1 MYSSTNDKMEPL
13 LDNESESSASGHYWR
28 PVQNYNSTA
37 SESLNYSSTAQI
49 ESPYLVGG
57 QERQTPHD
65 DHSNDDDDDINDDL
79 AASSSKTTST
89 QTFIH
94 LLKGYVGPGC
104 LSLPWAISQM
114 GFLFG
119 TLVIA
124 LVSFWTSYNCY
135 TIVKIKRY
143 IERSN
148 KDMDNEQQPIT
159 ADEGGSRMKK
169 STSASSLASSALT
182 YPDIGEWAF
191 GETFEQFI
199 STAVCVQQL
208 SVCTV
213 FFSFIGENIH
223 AVGQLLP
230 GHVPLLLS
238 SHVGVMTVALPFIM
252 VLTFIRSL
260 KALTP
265 VIVIASILLFTG
277 FGLIGYTIFAVW
289 EDRPSDAIEIQWPS
303 VPLAVCAVLYSYEG
317 ICLILP
323 IESSMK
329 HPKQFKQVFGSAM
342 SCVAV
347 IFALFGNICVYSF
360 GAVNNGSITAFLLEK
375 YKDDNHLIV
384 FFMITNTVVSISVL
398 FTYPL
403 QLFPTL
409 ELLGPKLTKFIWKL
423 THKGEV
429 NHPEE
434 NNFDDEYDLTGFER
448 MPTLPEHG
456 EASLSSHDNARISE
470 YNTTT
475 NDDGNQIYGGFEP
488 YNNRVSKDEIRT
500 SLISNI
506 TEALSEQIMGDSLA
520 LRMILVF
527 ATYLVAVII
536 PNVQALI
543 SLAGAVA
550 GSSTALLIPPMLEL
564 ALVEHLETVSDLTAS
579 PRSPRP
585 LPPSQQTNQRPSL
598 LSRLCRV
605 SGQKKFHNR
614 RIKCMCLFWIGF
626 IFLVFGSYASISD
639 IVQIWLKK
647 D

>member
-13 LDNESESSASGHYWR
+13 LDNESESSASGNYWR

-65 DHSNDDDDDINDDL
+65 DHSNDDDDDIDDDL

-564 ALVEHLETVSDLTAS
+564 ALVEHSLET
-579 PRSPRP
+579 
-585 LPPSQQTNQRPSL
+585 
-598 LSRLCRV
+598 C
-605 SGQKKFHNR
+605 
-614 RIKCMCLFWIGF
+614 
-626 IFLVFGSYASISD
+626 
-639 IVQIWLKK
+639 
-647 D
+647 